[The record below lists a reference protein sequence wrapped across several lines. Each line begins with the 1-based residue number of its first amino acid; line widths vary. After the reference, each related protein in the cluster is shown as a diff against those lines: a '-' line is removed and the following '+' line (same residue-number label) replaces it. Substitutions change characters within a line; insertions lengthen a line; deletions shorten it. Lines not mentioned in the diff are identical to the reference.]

1 MPKSLE
7 IVTAAGVLNNITG
20 ALAMSPNALTIETV
34 RSGKQAM
41 KQRLSWTES
50 ALPPQAGYDDFAP
63 RLYDCLRLVG

>member
-1 MPKSLE
+1 MNGVRIRSPPALETNDKKKGLMPKSLE

-41 KQRLSWTES
+41 KQRLS
-50 ALPPQAGYDDFAP
+50 
-63 RLYDCLRLVG
+63 